1 MYSAKQNNYKI
12 IIIIIIMMAKWS
24 TGSTQMKTVFIPLIW
39 PQTNFN
45 KIPFFTLLGQFYII
59 NISTF
64 TVYELRL
71 KRFIFEFNYSVWFSL
86 SRIIAYICHCVGNNF
101 EVYLYIDYRVHWG
114 NFMIK
119 C

>member
-12 IIIIIIMMAKWS
+12 IIIIMTKWS

-45 KIPFFTLLGQFYII
+45 KIPFFTLLGQLYI

-71 KRFIFEFNYSVWFSL
+71 KQFIFEFNYSVWFSL
-86 SRIIAYICHCVGNNF
+86 SRIITYICHYVGNNF
-101 EVYLYIDYRVHWG
+101 EVYLYIDYHVRWG
-114 NFMIK
+114 NFIIQ